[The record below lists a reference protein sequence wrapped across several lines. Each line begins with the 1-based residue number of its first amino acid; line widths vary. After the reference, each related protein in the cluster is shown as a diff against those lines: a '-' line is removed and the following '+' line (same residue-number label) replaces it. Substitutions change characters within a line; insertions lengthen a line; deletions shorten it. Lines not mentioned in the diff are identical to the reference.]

1 MTAINKNYIKL
12 SEFRFIPDTII
23 YYFWFNKNCFNE
35 LFKLLEEVIDYSK
48 IKIKKFNEEEYGLLY
63 IGETKIGY
71 KRLIE
76 WHILD
81 SQNLHEKGVIN
92 KTLSSLRQTLCGLL
106 ELEMSKSREKITN
119 FFLKN
124 CIIEYEECEKDKL
137 KEIEKEK
144 IKSFYLP
151 LNYQHTSKN
160 LTKRHREILSD
171 SKNKQRK

>member
-1 MTAINKNYIKL
+1 MSTINKNYIKL
-12 SEFRFIPDTII
+12 SEFRFMPETII
-23 YYFWFNKNCFNE
+23 YYFWFNKNCFKE

-63 IGETKIGY
+63 IGETEKGY
-71 KRLIE
+71 ERLIQ

-92 KTLSSLRQTLCGLL
+92 KRLSSLRQTLCGLL

-119 FFLKN
+119 LFLEN

-137 KEIEKEK
+137 KKTEKEK
-144 IKSFYLP
+144 IQSFYLP
-151 LNYQHTSKN
+151 LNYQHTTKN
-160 LTKRHREILSD
+160 LTKRHREILTD
-171 SKNKQRK
+171 CKNKQRK